1 MTEKP
6 HHFMSRR
13 LVMRDFTA
21 NDAACLAEYL
31 ADPLVSGSLVNVPD
45 DYQLADAERF
55 IASAKNPD
63 YGMKLAIALQ
73 SSPDKLIGGFG
84 LALMPQEAVDF
95 IADKMPIPETPL
107 LAVGYWIARP
117 LWGKGYAG
125 EMLRTM
131 RPLCAKLFHRTMLG
145 AMVYDG
151 NVASLRALAR
161 ANFTNI
167 GLLESQT
174 GKKAG
179 AKAHVLV
186 WRSPI

>member
-1 MTEKP
+1 
-6 HHFMSRR
+6 
-13 LVMRDFTA
+13 
-21 NDAACLAEYL
+21 
-31 ADPLVSGSLVNVPD
+31 
-45 DYQLADAERF
+45 
-55 IASAKNPD
+55 
-63 YGMKLAIALQ
+63 
-73 SSPDKLIGGFG
+73 
-84 LALMPQEAVDF
+84 MPQEAADF
-95 IADKMPIPETPL
+95 IVDKMPIPETPL

-125 EMLRTM
+125 EMLQTM

>member
-21 NDAACLAEYL
+21 NDAASLAEYL
-31 ADPLVSGSLVNVPD
+31 ADPLVNVPD

-107 LAVGYWIARP
+107 LAVG
-117 LWGKGYAG
+117 
-125 EMLRTM
+125 
-131 RPLCAKLFHRTMLG
+131 
-145 AMVYDG
+145 
-151 NVASLRALAR
+151 
-161 ANFTNI
+161 
-167 GLLESQT
+167 
-174 GKKAG
+174 
-179 AKAHVLV
+179 
-186 WRSPI
+186 